1 MARTAL
7 VTDSTCNLS
16 PELAAEQHIY
26 VTSLY
31 VIWNEETFR
40 DGIDM
45 SERVFFNRLA
55 TSGDIPKTSQASP
68 QDFVMLFEKAR
79 EAEHADE
86 VVCAV
91 LSSDL
96 SGTYASA
103 VQAKEQVDFPVHV
116 VDTRQITWALG
127 HIMLSAAV
135 ARDAGAS
142 PVEIVETIRRSAERQ
157 YVVFTIN
164 SLEYIRRGGRI
175 GNARL
180 LLGSALHIKPVLD
193 VRDGIVNSVENV
205 RTRKRAVEFLVKAAA
220 ERAGGCPVVRASII
234 HGDALEEAE
243 ALRKQAIEKFNPQE
257 THLSYACTTI
267 GVHTG
272 PGVLGLV
279 VEWADPAG

>member
-1 MARTAL
+1 MVTTAL
-7 VTDSTCNLS
+7 VTDSTSNLS
-16 PELAAEQHIY
+16 AELAAEKHIHI
-26 VTSLY
+26 TPLY
-31 VIWNEETFR
+31 VIWDEKTLR
-40 DGIDM
+40 DGIDI
-45 SERVFFNRLA
+45 SEPAFYDRLV

-68 QDFVMLFEKAR
+68 QDFVTLFEQTRA
-79 EAEHADE
+79 AENADE

-103 VQAKEQVDFPVHV
+103 IQAKEQVDFPVHV

-127 HIMLSAAV
+127 HILLSAAA

-142 PVEIVETIRRSAERQ
+142 PREIVEVIQRSAEHQ

-180 LLGSALHIKPVLD
+180 LLGSALHIKPVLEL
-193 VRDGIVNSVENV
+193 RNGIVSSVDNV
-205 RTRKRAVEFLVKAAA
+205 RTRKRAVDFLVKAAA
-220 ERAGGCPVVRASII
+220 EQAGGCPVVRASVI
-234 HGDALEEAE
+234 HGGVPDEAE
-243 ALRKQAIEKFNPQE
+243 ALQQQAIEQFNPSE
-257 THLSYACTTI
+257 TYLSYACTTI

-272 PGVLGLV
+272 PGVLGLA